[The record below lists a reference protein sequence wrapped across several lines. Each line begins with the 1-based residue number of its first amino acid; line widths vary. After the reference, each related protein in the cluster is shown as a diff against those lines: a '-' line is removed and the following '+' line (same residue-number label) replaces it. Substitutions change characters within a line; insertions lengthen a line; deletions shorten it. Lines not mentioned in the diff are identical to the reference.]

1 MIARGRPHVG
11 LPPFAPAR
19 TLPSD
24 LAIAT
29 FSPMVISSE
38 SWPSNYLKGATA
50 FDGVVY
56 PDSDG
61 QPMSDNTKQFKWIV
75 LLKENLDT
83 TLSCF
88 VAGDLLWYPVKGHP
102 EIRIGPDVLVAQG
115 RPKGDRGSYIQSR
128 EDDVAPT
135 VVFEVLSPSN
145 NVREMSRK
153 TAFYQAHGAKEL
165 IVIDPD
171 AESGWA
177 FVRNDANAF
186 QPIDDVVGW
195 TSPALG
201 IRFERDGDALIVR
214 QPDGTRFL
222 SFAELQARADSAGE
236 ERKRADEER
245 KRADAADAR
254 ADRLAAKLAALGVS
268 PDD

>member
-1 MIARGRPHVG
+1 
-11 LPPFAPAR
+11 
-19 TLPSD
+19 
-24 LAIAT
+24 
-29 FSPMVISSE
+29 MVNSSE
-38 SWPSNYLKGATA
+38 SRPSIRLGGATVC
-50 FDGVVY
+50 DGVVY

-61 QPMSDNTKQFKWIV
+61 QPISDTTKQFKWIV
-75 LLKENLDT
+75 LIAENLDA
-83 TLSCF
+83 TLTCF

-145 NVREMSRK
+145 SMREMSRK
-153 TAFYQAHGAKEL
+153 AAFYQAYGAKEL
-165 IVIDPD
+165 IIIDPD

-186 QPIDDVVGW
+186 QLIDDLVGW

-201 IRFERDGDALIVR
+201 IRFERDGDELVVLH
-214 QPDGTRFL
+214 PDGSRFL
-222 SFAELQARADSAGE
+222 SFGELQARTDDAIA
-236 ERKRADEER
+236 RADEER
-245 KRADAADAR
+245 ARADDAIARADEERARAGEERARADDAIAR